1 MQLFS
6 SFRLDTVRIPGENP
20 C

>member
-6 SFRLDTVRIPGENP
+6 SFNFVL
-20 C
+20 